1 MPWPQGYKTFS
12 SSTELGMKFIMP
24 ITVKILII
32 VGILTFIIIIY
43 KYKAVFYF
51 SAFYFLWADENSCS
65 VELSMK
71 KFYNIGAWL
80 TYLVAV
86 CSSGGC
92 WAP

>member
-43 KYKAVFYF
+43 KYKAVFIF
-51 SAFYFLWADENSCS
+51 QHFIFYEQMKIHAQLNWAWKSFIT
-65 VELSMK
+65 L
-71 KFYNIGAWL
+71 GP
-80 TYLVAV
+80 
-86 CSSGGC
+86 G
-92 WAP
+92 